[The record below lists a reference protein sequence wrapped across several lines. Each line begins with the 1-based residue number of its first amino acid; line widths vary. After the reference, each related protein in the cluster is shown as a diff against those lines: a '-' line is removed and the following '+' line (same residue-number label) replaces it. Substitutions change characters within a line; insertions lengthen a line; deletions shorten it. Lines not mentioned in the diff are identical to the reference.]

1 PMAAVG
7 HSRNRSVRFDQKV
20 AREQIDSFAK
30 LTNPAFEH
38 ENISQTLFNPDP
50 AQGFGYHLFGFAA
63 ERVPPSAMTDGM
75 IHHLVTVQA
84 SDGRWFNN
92 LPRPPIQSSD
102 VTASALAIHALQHYS
117 WPGRKEEFRA
127 SVERGRRWLWKVK
140 AETNEEAV
148 FQLLGL
154 HWAGEVGDDDLNAGG
169 AQGIGPLVVAA
180 DQRADRQ
187 ATPQQRI
194 DDGAAHAA

>member
-1 PMAAVG
+1 KVDDFPKLNDPRAIIFSGFRTPLMWAAYHNDVRMVCLLLKRGADPNQSTYFGKQDCVSCHQQYLPMAAVG
-7 HSRNRSVRFDQKV
+7 HARNRSVRFDQKV

-92 LPRPPIQSSD
+92 LPRPPIQS
-102 VTASALAIHALQHYS
+102 
-117 WPGRKEEFRA
+117 
-127 SVERGRRWLWKVK
+127 
-140 AETNEEAV
+140 
-148 FQLLGL
+148 
-154 HWAGEVGDDDLNAGG
+154 
-169 AQGIGPLVVAA
+169 
-180 DQRADRQ
+180 
-187 ATPQQRI
+187 
-194 DDGAAHAA
+194 